1 MSKFSSFSKCV
12 TGLLLMSNLAFAES
26 PSSVGGRLGMTGG
39 APTVGFTGEFEVS
52 THSAAGLSFDQMAVS
67 EEVSFGEL
75 SLSQSS
81 VSAFGK
87 YRFNP
92 TAETWVGFV
101 MAGVSLHRWSMEFN
115 NTSGDFNALIVDDM
129 DLGSGTGMGI
139 DLGGGTQIKINPL
152 LSANIGI
159 IVREGSL
166 ADAGLLHAGLD
177 YRL

>member
-1 MSKFSSFSKCV
+1 MRKFISLNQWAS
-12 TGLLLMSNLAFAES
+12 GLMLISNLALAES
-26 PSSVGGRLGMTGG
+26 QTSVGGRLGMTGG
-39 APTVGFTGEFEVS
+39 APTVGFIGEMEVS

-81 VSAFGK
+81 VAAFGK

-92 TAETWVGFV
+92 SAETWVGYA

-115 NTSGDFNALIVDDM
+115 NTSGDFSALIVDDM
-129 DLGSGTGMGI
+129 DLGSGTDMGI
-139 DLGGGTQIKINPL
+139 DFGGGTQIKINPL